1 MTGSWRKMPK
11 KAGAGIVGAWPLMSL
26 PELRHPAVITRYRI
40 VPGGDI

>member
-11 KAGAGIVGAWPLMSL
+11 KAGIVGAWPLMSR
-26 PELRHPAVITRYRI
+26 PELWRPAVITRNQI